1 MKKIIIGA
9 VIFLLMVTVG
19 LSVLSVVVYRQNFA
33 KRFETTEPIARV
45 DDFKELKAEKLEFT
59 SNKGQKLVGYMYTKD
74 TGEEAKAIVVI
85 SHGIGAGHNKYLNVA
100 DYFASHG
107 YNAFAFDDTGCDES
121 EGTGLGGLAQAVI
134 DLDHAI
140 SFIEE
145 KYPDKPIV
153 LFGHSM
159 GGYSVMSEL
168 KYHPE
173 VKAVVE
179 CSGFVKSSDMFES
192 EGKNQVGTVIYG
204 MLPFV
209 KLYDRILFG
218 EYAVND
224 AFDAF
229 EASDTP
235 VLVLHSADD
244 TIVPIEYG
252 LDKIKAKYGDDPRFE
267 YIRFDDRGHNDVFCD
282 LTNQDE
288 INEEF
293 REWINSRG
301 YDPEALENA
310 ERLKADKLDFI
321 HNVMDRSKWFDIID
335 DELFE
340 QMTDFYER
348 ALK

>member
-1 MKKIIIGA
+1 
-9 VIFLLMVTVG
+9 
-19 LSVLSVVVYRQNFA
+19 
-33 KRFETTEPIARV
+33 
-45 DDFKELKAEKLEFT
+45 
-59 SNKGQKLVGYMYTKD
+59 
-74 TGEEAKAIVVI
+74 
-85 SHGIGAGHNKYLNVA
+85 
-100 DYFASHG
+100 
-107 YNAFAFDDTGCDES
+107 
-121 EGTGLGGLAQAVI
+121 
-134 DLDHAI
+134 
-140 SFIEE
+140 
-145 KYPDKPIV
+145 
-153 LFGHSM
+153 M

-301 YDPEALENA
+301 YDPEAPENA
-310 ERLKADKLDFI
+310 ERLKTDKLDFI